1 MKRKV
6 VDAKKNI
13 NVSRFGLCPERGSWD
28 FAATLIDVHGPLDLG
43 NRTRKLQRGTP
54 AIKRGLPP
62 LGGSRGIVQFPS
74 GKLGSWISFYLIL

>member
-1 MKRKV
+1 VIIKFKTIIIVKRKV

-43 NRTRKLQRGTP
+43 
-54 AIKRGLPP
+54 
-62 LGGSRGIVQFPS
+62 
-74 GKLGSWISFYLIL
+74 WISFYLVL